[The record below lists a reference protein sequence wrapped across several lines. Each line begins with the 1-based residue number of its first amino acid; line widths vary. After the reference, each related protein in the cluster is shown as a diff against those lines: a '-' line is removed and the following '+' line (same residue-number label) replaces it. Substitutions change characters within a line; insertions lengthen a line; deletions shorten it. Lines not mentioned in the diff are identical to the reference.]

1 MGEGENIIK
10 VDIEKEMRES
20 YIDYSMSVI
29 VSRALP
35 DVRDGMKPVHRRV
48 LFGMDEVG
56 NHSNA
61 AYKKSA
67 RIVGD
72 VMGKYHPH
80 GDSSIY
86 GTVVRMAQD
95 WAMRYPLVDGQGNF
109 GSIDGDGPAAMRYTE
124 VRMSK
129 IAEEMVADIDKETV
143 DMVNNFDDSRQEP
156 TVLPTKI
163 PNLLVNGASGIAVG
177 MATNMPTHNLGEVVD
192 GLCATID
199 NPDITLDE
207 LMQYIKGPDFP
218 TGGII
223 YGTQGIRDAYETGR
237 GRIVIRGKV
246 EIENSEHGKSRII
259 INEIPY
265 NVNKAEMIKHTADLV
280 KELKID
286 GITNLN
292 DESDREGMR
301 IVYDL
306 RKDAMP
312 TVVLNKL
319 YKFTE
324 LQSSFSVNNVA
335 LVDGRPY
342 TLSLKELLVHF
353 IEHRHDVVT
362 RRTKYN
368 LRKAEERAHILE
380 GLIIACDN
388 IDEVIKIIRGSKN
401 SDEAQQQLMARFA
414 LDDVQAKAIVDMRLG
429 QLTGLEQDKLRKDY
443 EEICK
448 EIEHLKAIL
457 ESKEMRMQ
465 IIKDELIEIKEK
477 YGDARRTEIVP
488 DAGEFNPE
496 DFYAD
501 EDVVITI
508 SHLGYIKRTS
518 LSEFKTQG
526 RGGIGSKGG
535 STRDEDFIEHLYSAN
550 MHSTMLFFTKL
561 GRCYWLKVYE
571 IPEGTRTSKG
581 RAIQNLLQLA
591 GDDSVMAYINVK
603 TLTDADYIK
612 NHYIMLVTKQGI
624 VKKTSLEAYSHPRQ
638 IGVNAVNIRED
649 DQLLAAAL
657 TEGKDEI
664 ILGVKSGKAV
674 RFNESDIRP
683 MGRTATGVK
692 GVTLVDDDVVVGVV
706 NIGEEKHDILV
717 VSENGFGKR
726 SDLDDY
732 RITRRGAKGVRTLN
746 VTEKTGC
753 LVAIMGVV
761 DTDDLMIITKNGLT
775 IRQTVAELRVVGRAT
790 QGVKLIRLREG
801 DAIAAVEIVPHQEEE
816 NAENQPS
823 EEGSEQTNN
832 EATEQTNETEE

>member
-1 MGEGENIIK
+1 M
-10 VDIEKEMRES
+10 
-20 YIDYSMSVI
+20 
-29 VSRALP
+29 
-35 DVRDGMKPVHRRV
+35 
-48 LFGMDEVG
+48 
-56 NHSNA
+56 
-61 AYKKSA
+61 
-67 RIVGD
+67 
-72 VMGKYHPH
+72 
-80 GDSSIY
+80 
-86 GTVVRMAQD
+86 
-95 WAMRYPLVDGQGNF
+95 
-109 GSIDGDGPAAMRYTE
+109 
-124 VRMSK
+124 
-129 IAEEMVADIDKETV
+129 
-143 DMVNNFDDSRQEP
+143 
-156 TVLPTKI
+156 
-163 PNLLVNGASGIAVG
+163 
-177 MATNMPTHNLGEVVD
+177 
-192 GLCATID
+192 
-199 NPDITLDE
+199 
-207 LMQYIKGPDFP
+207 
-218 TGGII
+218 
-223 YGTQGIRDAYETGR
+223 
-237 GRIVIRGKV
+237 
-246 EIENSEHGKSRII
+246 
-259 INEIPY
+259 
-265 NVNKAEMIKHTADLV
+265 
-280 KELKID
+280 
-286 GITNLN
+286 
-292 DESDREGMR
+292 
-301 IVYDL
+301 
-306 RKDAMP
+306 
-312 TVVLNKL
+312 
-319 YKFTE
+319 
-324 LQSSFSVNNVA
+324 
-335 LVDGRPY
+335 
-342 TLSLKELLVHF
+342 
-353 IEHRHDVVT
+353 
-362 RRTKYN
+362 
-368 LRKAEERAHILE
+368 RKAEERAHILE

-801 DAIAAVEIVPHQEEE
+801 DAIAAVEVVPHQEEE